1 MLISNGFK
9 IKTDMSIVL
18 EDDILENASEWIHKT
33 ELWRKTRSDKKR
45 CFDTID
51 DLTKEGFLEIKKDGN
66 KHKFR
71 RKNEILT
78 DKEFGESQIRR
89 RGWMVEKIDVINS
102 IEKPLF
108 KYVKSRKQSEP
119 RTKLIK
125 GGLESL
131 DYYMNGSTAHIARL
145 RLAKAYHII
154 NKRTADKRINLIE
167 CTINHI
173 ANYFLS
179 TNPDETEQIKE
190 YNQRISRRTTFKI

>member
-1 MLISNGFK
+1 M
-9 IKTDMSIVL
+9 KTDMDIIL
-18 EDDILENASEWIHKT
+18 EDSILENASEWIHKT
-33 ELWRKTRSDKKR
+33 ELWRKTKSDKKR

-51 DLTKEGFLEIKKDGN
+51 YLVKEGFLETKKEQN

-78 DKEFGESQIRR
+78 DKEFSESQIRR
-89 RGWMVEKIDVINS
+89 RGWMVDTVNAINN

-108 KYVKSRKQSEP
+108 TYVKSRKQSEP

-154 NKRTADKRINLIE
+154 NKRTADKRIDVIE
-167 CTINHI
+167 NTINYI

-179 TNPDETEQIKE
+179 TNPDESEQIKE